1 MKSLKNPTF
10 FLHSKWGLHAI
21 NGGLTA
27 RQKDH
32 NFTNKKFYP
41 DKSVEYLQFCT
52 TTTYLNGMT
61 LKDRRGDQR
70 GVNGSQSKFL
80 TEFGLYLKINPNPL
94 NKITTSS

>member
-61 LKDRRGDQR
+61 LKDRRG
-70 GVNGSQSKFL
+70 GEWEPIKIPHGIWPISQNQPD
-80 TEFGLYLKINPNPL
+80 TPL
-94 NKITTSS
+94 F